1 MNRLIIFCSLVLS
14 ASCFAQQNDKTV
26 AIESRQDGDSVS
38 VIIRTTANGILTEE
52 IYSGKAAVQKL
63 KEFNQQVKDSSNDE
77 LGKEGSAKGAS
88 KSVEVQFREIQG
100 VKTLEIKETINGKTT
115 TRIYQGEE
123 AGNKLKELQENASLG
138 PKKSEKQMR

>member
-1 MNRLIIFCSLVLS
+1 MLLS
-14 ASCFAQQNDKTV
+14 APCFAQQNDKTV

-38 VIIRTTANGILTEE
+38 VIIRTTANGISTEE

-63 KEFNQQVKDSSNDE
+63 KEFNQQVKVSSNDD
-77 LGKEGSAKGAS
+77 LGKDGSGKSAS

-123 AGNKLKELQENASLG
+123 AENKLKELQENTSLG
-138 PKKSEKQMR
+138 PKKSEKQRR